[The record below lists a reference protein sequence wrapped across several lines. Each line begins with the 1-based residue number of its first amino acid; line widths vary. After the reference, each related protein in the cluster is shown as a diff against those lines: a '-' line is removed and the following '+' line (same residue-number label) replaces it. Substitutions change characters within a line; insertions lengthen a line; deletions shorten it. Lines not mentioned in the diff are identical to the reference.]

1 MDYYTSSSFRKSI
14 NSLTKKVK
22 DGYANV
28 INDICNTLLDMPD
41 NILRDTN
48 DRVYQYQDYRIVKLR
63 VPNSELKLSK
73 ANGFRLIYWI
83 SLKRD
88 IIILMSVYPKRGPQA
103 VVDLLPAEYTR
114 LQREIYAEN
123 QAHTLH
129 KVDINNSLAD
139 LCTTAYIS
147 EKDK

>member
-1 MDYYTSSSFRKSI
+1 MDYYTSSSFRTSI
-14 NSLTKKVK
+14 LHLTKKVK
-22 DGYANV
+22 DGYVTV
-28 INDICNTLLDMPD
+28 IKDICDTLRDMPY

-48 DRVYQYQDYRIVKLR
+48 DRVFQYQDYRVVKLR
-63 VPNSELKLSK
+63 VTNSGLKLSK

-114 LQREIYAEN
+114 LQTEIFTEN
-123 QAHTLH
+123 QAHSLH
-129 KVDINNSLAD
+129 KVEINNSLAD
-139 LCTTAYIS
+139 LCTTASIS
-147 EKDK
+147 DGR

>member
-1 MDYYTSSSFRKSI
+1 MDFYASTSFRI
-14 NSLTKKVK
+14 AIVNLTKKVK
-22 DGYANV
+22 DGYAS
-28 INDICNTLLDMPD
+28 IIKDICDTLLDMPD

-48 DRVYQYQDYRIVKLR
+48 DRVYQNQDYRIVKLR
-63 VPNSELKLSK
+63 VPNSGLKLSK
-73 ANGFRLIYWI
+73 ANGFRLIYWV

-114 LQREIYAEN
+114 LQTEIYTES

-129 KVDINNSLAD
+129 KVDIKNTLAD
-139 LCTTAYIS
+139 LCITASIS
-147 EKDK
+147 EGR